1 MGNLFPINFHN
12 LPLESEIEHDEIFS
26 QEQYPVQALGEQGA
40 PPVGGH
46 LPGVAEQPL
55 ASTLPH
61 LHTYTLT
68 HFYTFTFLYFHPF
81 TREEC
86 QGSFSKKFKS
96 STSFEMASQH

>member
-61 LHTYTLT
+61 FNTYTLL
-68 HFYTFTFLYFHPF
+68 HFYFSILPSFCPSTKFLKK
-81 TREEC
+81 TTD
-86 QGSFSKKFKS
+86 GSN
-96 STSFEMASQH
+96 EL

>member
-61 LHTYTLT
+61 FNTYTLL
-68 HFYTFTFLYFHPF
+68 HFYFSILPPFYPSTKFLKK
-81 TREEC
+81 TTD
-86 QGSFSKKFKS
+86 GSN
-96 STSFEMASQH
+96 EL

>member
-46 LPGVAEQPL
+46 LPGVAEQPFYP
-55 ASTLPH
+55 STK
-61 LHTYTLT
+61 
-68 HFYTFTFLYFHPF
+68 FLKK
-81 TREEC
+81 TTD
-86 QGSFSKKFKS
+86 GSN
-96 STSFEMASQH
+96 EL

>member
-26 QEQYPVQALGEQGA
+26 QGA
-40 PPVGGH
+40 PPVSGH

-61 LHTYTLT
+61 FNTYTLT

-81 TREEC
+81 TLL
-86 QGSFSKKFKS
+86 QSF
-96 STSFEMASQH
+96 

>member
-61 LHTYTLT
+61 FNTYTLT
-68 HFYTFTFLYFHPF
+68 HFYTSTFLYFHPF
-81 TREEC
+81 TLL
-86 QGSFSKKFKS
+86 QSF
-96 STSFEMASQH
+96 

>member
-12 LPLESEIEHDEIFS
+12 LPLESEIEHDKIFS

-61 LHTYTLT
+61 FNTYTLTHFYTYTLT

-81 TREEC
+81 TLL
-86 QGSFSKKFKS
+86 QSF
-96 STSFEMASQH
+96 

>member
-26 QEQYPVQALGEQGA
+26 QEQYPVQVLGEQGA

-55 ASTLPH
+55 ASTL
-61 LHTYTLT
+61 T

-81 TREEC
+81 TLL
-86 QGSFSKKFKS
+86 QSF
-96 STSFEMASQH
+96 

>member
-46 LPGVAEQPL
+46 LPSVAEQL
-55 ASTLPH
+55 LL
-61 LHTYTLT
+61 LHTYTLL
-68 HFYTFTFLYFHPF
+68 HFYFSILPPFYPSTKFLKK
-81 TREEC
+81 TTE
-86 QGSFSKKFKS
+86 GSN
-96 STSFEMASQH
+96 EL

>member
-40 PPVGGH
+40 PPIGGH

-55 ASTLPH
+55 ASTLTH
-61 LHTYTLT
+61 LHTSTLLL
-68 HFYTFTFLYFHPF
+68 FYTSTLLPF
-81 TREEC
+81 Y
-86 QGSFSKKFKS
+86 KV
-96 STSFEMASQH
+96 FEKNNRWQQ